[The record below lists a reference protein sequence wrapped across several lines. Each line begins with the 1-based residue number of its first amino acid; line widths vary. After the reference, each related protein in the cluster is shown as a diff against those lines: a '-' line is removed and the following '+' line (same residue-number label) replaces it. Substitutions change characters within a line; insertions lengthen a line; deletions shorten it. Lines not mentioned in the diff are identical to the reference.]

1 MLSLNFQESKMEPDV
16 SFVGVK
22 LLPGKATRV
31 GGTTN
36 PESSIWTLHI
46 TQFALATGAKPGKN
60 TITLSPDNGESFAL
74 GTLEKDRCE
83 QFQVLP

>member
-1 MLSLNFQESKMEPDV
+1 MEPDV

-22 LLPGKATRV
+22 LLPGKPTRV
-31 GGTTN
+31 GGTNN

-46 TQFALATGAKPGKN
+46 TQFALAAGAKPGKN
-60 TITLSPDNGESFAL
+60 TITLTQEHGQSFAL

-83 QFQVLP
+83 QFQVR